1 VIAITLL
8 SISFRRWLRK
18 PDELRTARDAPS
30 SPEPA
35 NGDRVTRDHHCGKS
49 LPPGGCCELAQRRS
63 NATAIFAPSTYRAYE
78 RHVVPRL
85 TAAAAWFPRPVN
97 QHPTSRRKHPMF
109 TILNRSRIAITILSL
124 GVVAGATAIANAGT
138 WNQNHPRRAE
148 VNARL
153 ANQNWR
159 INQERREGEITAGQA
174 RALHAQDRFIRHEE
188 RFMARQNGG
197 HITRA
202 EQRSLNQQ
210 ENAVSREIGR

>member
-1 VIAITLL
+1 MLTILNGSRIAITLL
-8 SISFRRWLRK
+8 
-18 PDELRTARDAPS
+18 T
-30 SPEPA
+30 
-35 NGDRVTRDHHCGKS
+35 
-49 LPPGGCCELAQRRS
+49 
-63 NATAIFAPSTYRAYE
+63 
-78 RHVVPRL
+78 
-85 TAAAAWFPRPVN
+85 
-97 QHPTSRRKHPMF
+97 
-109 TILNRSRIAITILSL
+109 L
-124 GVVAGATAIANAGT
+124 GVVAGTTAIANAGT
-138 WNQNHPRRAE
+138 WNQNHPRHAE

-174 RALHAQDRFIRHEE
+174 RALHAQDRFISNEE